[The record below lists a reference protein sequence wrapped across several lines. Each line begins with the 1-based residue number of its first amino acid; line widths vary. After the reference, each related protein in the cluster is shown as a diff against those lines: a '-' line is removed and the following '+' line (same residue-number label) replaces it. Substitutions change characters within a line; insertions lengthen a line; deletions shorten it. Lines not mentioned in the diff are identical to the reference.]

1 VESGREIQLEKA
13 EFFRA
18 LGAEDLKR
26 VRPLLRERC
35 FARHQVLFFEGEPA
49 AYLWTPRRG
58 EVRLYKSAGGRV
70 TALEA
75 LGPGQI
81 FGALSALDEQVYRAN
96 AEALSAG
103 VAWCLPRSLFLKLV
117 SESPQLAVEIL
128 QIVSRRLREAQE
140 QLLSFAHD
148 PAPVRLARAL
158 LRSARDGDARVTRRE
173 LAEAAGTTVETAIRV
188 LRRLER
194 EGIVRGEVN
203 LVHLVDEPA
212 LRHLAGEH

>member
-1 VESGREIQLEKA
+1 MIPIIHAGERRVESRREIQLEKA

-26 VRPLLRERC
+26 VRPLLLERR

-103 VAWCLPRSLFLKLV
+103 VAWCLPRSIFLKLV
-117 SESPQLAVEIL
+117 SENPQLAVEIL

-140 QLLSFAHD
+140 RLLSFAHE
-148 PAPVRLARAL
+148 
-158 LRSARDGDARVTRRE
+158 RVTRRE

-212 LRHLAGEH
+212 LRQLAGKY